1 MSKLIGDKSKKPKIR
16 FTRRRGVTTMPEF
29 IRVVE
34 QLASAVGLEVE
45 IEGTQRV
52 RQVGGGGFKV
62 DLTPATTSPSSE
74 IAFTIRDDYSIVPG
88 TINGTIM
95 PLIGSTRLDAS
106 TPPTMTGVSTGT
118 HYVFLKLEFT
128 ITMTDGYLSAWSLS
142 QGNVTI
148 HTSTS
153 ASPAQD
159 NDTKYILIGTI
170 TNGVPS
176 NTYANRSPIPVTLW
190 DNGYDSTLLRVG
202 NL

>member
-1 MSKLIGDKSKKPKIR
+1 LNSPKSTESKKLVVGREPEGVAPKLKWL
-16 FTRRRGVTTMPEF
+16 
-29 IRVVE
+29 IRVIHRLAAASGIQLQIIGASRASTDQDGLTQI
-34 QLASAVGLEVE
+34 QLARG
-45 IEGTQRV
+45 GT
-52 RQVGGGGFKV
+52 
-62 DLTPATTSPSSE
+62 SSSE

-106 TPPTMTGVSTGT
+106 TPPKMTGVSTGT

-142 QGNVTI
+142 QGNVTV

-170 TNGVPS
+170 TAGVPS